1 MEAIKMLI
9 MGLIMLVIIAMIN
22 IAFKEPCPVVL
33 SAGEEFIDLFEET
46 GAAYEQ

>member
-9 MGLIMLVIIAMIN
+9 MGLIMLVIIMMIN

-33 SAGEEFIDLFEET
+33 SSNEEVVYLEDEVNEE
-46 GAAYEQ
+46 Q